1 MKHKNDI
8 DLKSVEYKIVL
19 GCPRSGTTFLMNCL
33 NAFLDSEC
41 VSGHLLPILL
51 PHLVNHSLSPEVNE
65 ALSRSIEF
73 SFKDYL
79 ESIHAAKVP
88 IIYKWFA
95 GYISLS
101 ELIKGLQGKRTIE
114 RLIYKEP
121 FLSFAPDFVYYALP
135 NCKIIHIYRDGRDV
149 ADSLDRTYQ
158 VLTDEKLTDLLTA
171 EMPLGRQYDHRF
183 VPWWVEQGREEE
195 FLTYTPYLRA
205 IWMWK
210 EMVRRCHDFF
220 SRPEIVANGR
230 VLLLKYENLVN
241 DPLNYGESVVE
252 HFGGKMN
259 KKLQRQFKQA
269 STRSSGIHQRR
280 DSKEI
285 EIAEKIAKTEL
296 EMYGYL

>member
-1 MKHKNDI
+1 MKNKNDT
-8 DLKSVEYKIVL
+8 DLKSVEYNIVL
-19 GCPRSGTTFLMNCL
+19 GCPRSGTTFLMKCL
-33 NAFLDSEC
+33 NAFPYSEC

-51 PHLVNHSLSPEVNE
+51 PHLVNHSLSPEINE

-79 ESIHAAKVP
+79 ESIHAARVP
-88 IIYKWFA
+88 LIYKWLA
-95 GYISLS
+95 GYISFA
-101 ELIKGLQGKRTIE
+101 ELIKALQGKRTIE

-121 FLSFAPDFVYYALP
+121 FLSFAPDFVYHALP

-158 VLTDEKLTDLLTA
+158 VLTDEKLTDLFTA
-171 EMPLGRQYDHRF
+171 EMPLGRQYDHRY
-183 VPWWVEQGREEE
+183 VPWWVEKGREEE

-220 SRPEIVANGR
+220 SRPEIIATGR
-230 VLLLKYENLVN
+230 VLLLKYEDLVN

-259 KKLQRQFKQA
+259 NKLRQQFKQA

-296 EMYGYL
+296 ETYGYL